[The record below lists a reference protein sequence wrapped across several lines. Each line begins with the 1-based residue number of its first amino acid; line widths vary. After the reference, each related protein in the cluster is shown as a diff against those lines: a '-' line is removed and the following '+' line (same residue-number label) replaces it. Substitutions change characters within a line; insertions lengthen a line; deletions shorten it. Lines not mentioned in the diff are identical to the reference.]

1 MDIQE
6 YIDSGLL
13 ITVPVL
19 YVLGMM
25 IKRSSI
31 NDKFIPIILGVMG
44 IVLAAAYKIAAEL
57 PSGAS
62 EAAELL
68 FSSLTQGV
76 LCAACSVYANNIFKQ
91 FRKGNTSDTD
101 KDSENA
107 D

>member
-1 MDIQE
+1 MDIQS
-6 YIDSGLL
+6 YIDSELL

-25 IKRSSI
+25 IKKSSI
-31 NDKFIPIILGVMG
+31 NDKFIPLILGVMG
-44 IVLAAAYKIAAEL
+44 VVLAAAYKITATF
-57 PSGAS
+57 PSSASEGAS
-62 EAAELL
+62 LF

-91 FRKGNTSDTD
+91 LGIGKGNDTH
-101 KDSENA
+101 KDSEKA